1 MNHAFIGLGSN
12 IDSPLDRLSEA
23 YRHLTAQAN
32 LSVNGLSKV
41 YVSSPQGPQ
50 DQPDFYNAV
59 AGFRTSLPPHELLTK
74 LLIIETTMGRQRL
87 RHWGERCIDLDLL
100 LYGDQVIATDAL
112 ILPHPRAHE
121 RRFVL
126 DPLSELLGTDYVMPG
141 QPSLGTLL
149 SRCTQQTISVLC
161 EFPQ

>member
-1 MNHAFIGLGSN
+1 MNLAFIGLGSN
-12 IDSPLDRLSEA
+12 IENPLDRLSEA

-32 LSVNGLSKV
+32 LSENGLSKV

-59 AGFRTSLPPHELLTK
+59 AGFTTSLLPHELLTT
-74 LLIIETTMGRQRL
+74 LLTIETVMGRQRL

-100 LYGDQVIATDAL
+100 LYGDEVIATDAL

-141 QPSLGTLL
+141 QPSLETLL

>member
-1 MNHAFIGLGSN
+1 MNHVFIGLGSN
-12 IDSPLDRLSEA
+12 IETPLDRLSEA
-23 YRHLTAQAN
+23 YRHLTAHAD
-32 LSVNGLSKV
+32 LSAIGLSNV

-50 DQPDFYNAV
+50 DQPDFHNAV
-59 AGFRTSLPPHELLTK
+59 ASFATSLSPHELLTT
-74 LLIIETTMGRQRL
+74 LLIIETTMGRKRL

-100 LYGDQVIATDAL
+100 LYGTEVIATDAL

-141 QPSLGTLL
+141 QPPLGTLL

>member
-1 MNHAFIGLGSN
+1 MNRVFIGLGSN
-12 IDSPLDRLSEA
+12 IDNPLERLSEA
-23 YRHLTAQAN
+23 YQHLAAHPD
-32 LSVNGLSKV
+32 LSATGLSKV
-41 YVSSPQGPQ
+41 YISSPQGPQ

-59 AGFRTSLPPHELLTK
+59 ASFTSSLSPHELLTTM
-74 LLIIETTMGRQRL
+74 LNIESEMGRKRL

-100 LYGDQVIATDAL
+100 LYGTAVVDTDTL
-112 ILPHPRAHE
+112 IVPHPRAHE

-126 DPLSELLGTDYVMPG
+126 APLSELLGTDYAMPG
-141 QPSLGTLL
+141 QPPLKTLL

>member
-1 MNHAFIGLGSN
+1 MNHVFIGLGSN
-12 IDSPLDRLSEA
+12 IDDPLDRLSEA
-23 YRHLTAQAN
+23 YRHLTAHAD
-32 LSVNGLSKV
+32 LSVIGLSKV

-59 AGFRTSLPPHELLTK
+59 AGFTTSLSPHELLIT
-74 LLIIETTMGRQRL
+74 LLTIETAMGRQRL

-100 LYGDQVIATDAL
+100 LHGNEVIATDAL
-112 ILPHPRAHE
+112 IVPHPRAHE

-126 DPLSELLGTDYVMPG
+126 DPLSELLGNDYVMPG

-149 SRCTQQTISVLC
+149 SRCTQQAISVLC

>member
-1 MNHAFIGLGSN
+1 MNHVFIGLGSN
-12 IDSPLDRLSEA
+12 IDDPLDRLSEA
-23 YRHLTAQAN
+23 YRYLTAQTN
-32 LSVNGLSKV
+32 LSANGLSKV
-41 YVSSPQGPQ
+41 YVSSPRGPQ

-59 AGFRTSLPPHELLTK
+59 AGFTTSLSPHELLIT
-74 LLIIETTMGRQRL
+74 LLTIETAMGRQRL

-100 LYGDQVIATDAL
+100 LHGNEVIATDAL
-112 ILPHPRAHE
+112 IVPHPRAHE

-126 DPLSELLGTDYVMPG
+126 DPLSELLGNDYVMPG

>member
-74 LLIIETTMGRQRL
+74 LLTIETTMGRQRL

-100 LYGDQVIATDAL
+100 LYGDEVI
-112 ILPHPRAHE
+112 
-121 RRFVL
+121 V
-126 DPLSELLGTDYVMPG
+126 SELLGTDYVMPG

>member
-12 IDSPLDRLSEA
+12 LDNPLDRLSEA
-23 YRHLTAQAN
+23 YRYLTAQTN
-32 LSVNGLSKV
+32 LSANGLSKV

-59 AGFRTSLPPHELLTK
+59 ASFTSSLSPHELLTTM
-74 LLIIETTMGRQRL
+74 LNIESEMGRKRL

-100 LYGDQVIATDAL
+100 LYGTAVIDTNTL

-126 DPLSELLGTDYVMPG
+126 APLSELLGTDYAMPG
-141 QPSLGTLL
+141 QPPLKTLL

>member
-1 MNHAFIGLGSN
+1 MNQVFIGLGSN
-12 IDSPLDRLSEA
+12 IDDPLDRLSEA
-23 YRHLTAQAN
+23 YQHLTAQAD
-32 LSVNGLSKV
+32 LSSTGLSKV
-41 YVSSPQGPQ
+41 YISSPQGPQ
-50 DQPDFYNAV
+50 DQPHFYNAV
-59 AGFRTSLPPHELLTK
+59 AGFTASLSPHELLTT
-74 LLIIETTMGRQRL
+74 LLNIETAMGRKRL

-100 LYGDQVIATDAL
+100 LYGTAVIATDAL

-141 QPSLGTLL
+141 QPPLKTLL

>member
-1 MNHAFIGLGSN
+1 MNQVFIGLGSN
-12 IDSPLDRLSEA
+12 IDDPLDRLSEA
-23 YRHLTAQAN
+23 YQHLTAQAE
-32 LSVNGLSKV
+32 LSAIGLSKV
-41 YVSSPQGPQ
+41 YISSPQGPQ

-59 AGFRTSLPPHELLTK
+59 AGFTASLSPHELLTT
-74 LLIIETTMGRQRL
+74 LLNIETAMGRKRL

-100 LYGDQVIATDAL
+100 LYGTAVIATDAL

-141 QPSLGTLL
+141 QPPLKTLL

>member
-100 LYGDQVIATDAL
+100 LYGDEVIATDAL

-126 DPLSELLGTDYVMPG
+126 DPLSELVGTDYVMPG
-141 QPSLGTLL
+141 QPSLEILL

>member
-1 MNHAFIGLGSN
+1 MNHVFIGLGSN
-12 IDSPLDRLSEA
+12 IDDPLDRLLEA
-23 YRHLTAQAN
+23 YKHLTAHAD
-32 LSVNGLSKV
+32 LSAAGLSKV

-59 AGFRTSLPPHELLTK
+59 AGFTTSLSPHELLTT
-74 LLIIETTMGRQRL
+74 LLTIETAMGRQRL
-87 RHWGERCIDLDLL
+87 RRWGERCVDLDLL
-100 LYGDQVIATDAL
+100 LYGNEVIATDAL

-149 SRCTQQTISVLC
+149 SRCTQQAISVLC

>member
-1 MNHAFIGLGSN
+1 MNQVFIGLGSN
-12 IDSPLDRLSEA
+12 IDDPLDRLSEA
-23 YRHLTAQAN
+23 YQHLTAQAD
-32 LSVNGLSKV
+32 LSATGLSKV
-41 YVSSPQGPQ
+41 YISSPQGPR

-59 AGFRTSLPPHELLTK
+59 AGFTASLSPHKLLTT
-74 LLIIETTMGRQRL
+74 LLNIETAMGRKRL

-100 LYGDQVIATDAL
+100 LYGTAVIATDAL

-141 QPSLGTLL
+141 QPPLKTLL

>member
-1 MNHAFIGLGSN
+1 MNHVFIGLGSN
-12 IDSPLDRLSEA
+12 IDDPLDRLSEA
-23 YRHLTAQAN
+23 YRHLTAHAD
-32 LSVNGLSKV
+32 LSVIGLSKV

-50 DQPDFYNAV
+50 DQPDFYNAA
-59 AGFRTSLPPHELLTK
+59 AGFTTSLSPHELLIT
-74 LLIIETTMGRQRL
+74 LPTIETAMGRQRL
-87 RHWGERCIDLDLL
+87 RHWGERCVDLDLL
-100 LYGDQVIATDAL
+100 LHGNEVIATDAL
-112 ILPHPRAHE
+112 IVPHPRAHE

-126 DPLSELLGTDYVMPG
+126 DPLSELLGNDYVMHG

>member
-1 MNHAFIGLGSN
+1 MNHVFIGLGSN
-12 IDSPLDRLSEA
+12 IENPLDRLSEA
-23 YRHLTAQAN
+23 YRHLTAHAD
-32 LSVNGLSKV
+32 LSATSLSKV

-59 AGFRTSLPPHELLTK
+59 AGFTASLSPHELLTA
-74 LLIIETTMGRQRL
+74 LLTIETAMGRQRL

-100 LYGDQVIATDAL
+100 LYGDAVIATDAL
-112 ILPHPRAHE
+112 VLPHPRAHE

-126 DPLSELLGTDYVMPG
+126 HPLCELLGTDYVMPG

-161 EFPQ
+161 EFPR

>member
-1 MNHAFIGLGSN
+1 MNHVFIGLGSN
-12 IDSPLDRLSEA
+12 IDNPLDRLLEA
-23 YRHLTAQAN
+23 YRHLTARAD
-32 LSVNGLSKV
+32 LSATSLSKV

-59 AGFRTSLPPHELLTK
+59 AGFTASLSPHELLTA
-74 LLIIETTMGRQRL
+74 LLTIETAMGRKRL
-87 RHWGERCIDLDLL
+87 RHWGERSIDLDLL
-100 LYGDQVIATDAL
+100 LCGNEVIATDAL

-126 DPLSELLGTDYVMPG
+126 DPLCELLGADYVMPG